1 MTQTIQRKLNDSAF
15 ARWSALILISLMM
28 FFAYMFVDMMSPLQS
43 LIEGQRGWGPDVY
56 GIYGSS
62 EYLLNVFGFLII
74 AGIILDKMGVRFTG
88 TLSASLMVIGAAIKF
103 YAISDWFVGSE
114 LDATITGW
122 DIFGLPGSAV
132 LACLGFM
139 IFGCGCEMAGI
150 TVSRAIAKWFKG
162 KEMAMAMGLEMAIA
176 RVGVFAIFTMSPAI
190 ATSDMFA
197 FIPTAVAK
205 PVFLCSVFLIIGLLC
220 FLVFVVMDKT
230 LNKQLEAAGEVE
242 EVSSEEEFKIGDVK
256 TILSSKIFWLVA
268 MLCVLY
274 YSAIF
279 PFQKYATNMFESNLN
294 LSPEDAASIFR
305 WFPIGAALITPF
317 LGRFLDKR
325 GKGATMLLLGAVL
338 MIACHLIFALVL
350 PKFPNLILAY
360 SAIVVL
366 GVSFSLVPAALWP
379 SVPKLMPERYLG
391 SAYSLI
397 FWVQNVGLCLVP
409 MLIGVVLNST
419 NPGVSDAFQN
429 KNSIETLGEKI
440 AYMDDIYKLEAD
452 IALYEELEAAKTAEN
467 NATSEITEDSEVAE
481 NVEATEVAEVAEATE
496 ATEAAE
502 DIAVI
507 ATLPEGFN
515 VAKARAELK
524 KLNDGKAFKGINEK
538 FVYDEAVKELAELEA
553 EKVEKN
559 YPDNPKYNYTITM
572 LLFVSFGVL
581 ALIFGFWLKFEDKKK
596 GYGLELPNIKQE

>member
-15 ARWSALILISLMM
+15 ARWAAVILISLMM

-43 LIEGQRGWGPDVY
+43 LIEGQRGWSPDVF
-56 GIYGSS
+56 GAYGSS

-74 AGIILDKMGVRFTG
+74 AGIILDKMGIRFTG

-103 YAISDWFVGSE
+103 YAVSDWFVGSE
-114 LDATITGW
+114 LDATLTSW
-122 DIFGLPGSAV
+122 QFMDLPGSAL

-176 RVGVFAIFTMSPAI
+176 RIGVFAIFTLSPAV
-190 ATSDMFA
+190 ANSEMFA
-197 FIPTAVAK
+197 FIPTSVVK
-205 PVFLCSVFLIIGLLC
+205 PVFLCTALLIVGLLC
-220 FLVFVVMDKT
+220 FLVFNVMDKK
-230 LNKQLEAAGEVE
+230 LDNQLRAAGEADDAAG
-242 EVSSEEEFKIGDVK
+242 EEEFKIGDVK
-256 TILSSKIFWLVA
+256 VILSSKIFWLVA

-279 PFQKYATNMFESNLN
+279 PFQKYAVNMFENNLN
-294 LSPEDAASIFR
+294 LTAEEASSIFR

-317 LGRFLDKR
+317 LGGFLDKR
-325 GKGATMLLLGAVL
+325 GKGATMLILGAIL
-338 MIACHLIFALVL
+338 MISCHLVFALVL
-350 PKFPNLILAY
+350 PKHPNLLLAY
-360 SAIVVL
+360 AAIVVL

-409 MLIGVVLNST
+409 YIIGVVLNST

-429 KNSIETLGEKI
+429 KNEIETLEKKVDYV
-440 AYMDDIYKLEAD
+440 ADIKTHEAE
-452 IALYEELEAAKTAEN
+452 IALYYELEAAKTEAPVL
-467 NATSEITEDSEVAE
+467 DV
-481 NVEATEVAEVAEATE
+481 NVEETVAEA
-496 ATEAAE
+496 AE
-502 DIAVI
+502 EVETPAIN
-507 ATLPEGFN
+507 TLPEGFDI
-515 VAKARAELK
+515 AKWESELK
-524 KLNDGKAFKGINEK
+524 KLNDEKAAQGISKDFNYEI
-538 FVYDEAVKELAELEA
+538 AVAQLEA
-553 EKVEKN
+553 LKVEKAEKG
-559 YPDNPKYNYTITM
+559 YVDNPRYDYTATM

-581 ALIFGFWLKFEDKKK
+581 ALLFGFWLKIEDKRK
-596 GYGLELPNIKQE
+596 GYGLELPNIKK

>member
-122 DIFGLPGSAV
+122 GIFGLPGSAV

-190 ATSDMFA
+190 AASDMFS

-230 LNKQLEAAGEVE
+230 LDKQLEAAGEVE

-397 FWVQNVGLCLVP
+397 SWVQNVGLCLVP

-467 NATSEITEDSEVAE
+467 NATSEIPEDSEVAE
-481 NVEATEVAEVAEATE
+481 NVEVAEVAEATE
-496 ATEAAE
+496 ATE

-581 ALIFGFWLKFEDKKK
+581 ALIFGFWLKIEDKKK